1 MRVHLVFMIY
11 LMTTMGTTQ
20 TTEDGRVVPRITS
33 LPLEAGE
40 VTVLHLAPGYTT
52 SVRLPEEVR
61 SVVLGNPAAFK
72 AEHSEAERRLVFL
85 KPITTE
91 ASESNAMITTRQG
104 EEISLH
110 LVSAGKGATAARVDF
125 IVEYQRPRSVMV
137 EPDRTG
143 FLIAETHAA
152 GAGLQSESRVLP
164 PPKPDP
170 VAEELKEQQEIPAP
184 QWEGKELLAAV
195 GESVRHDRQT
205 ILGFSVL
212 NSSKRVI
219 ELLPPQIELTANP
232 KGRGGSRIKAEP
244 VAVAEYRVTTRRLAP
259 GQRADGVVVFERPQF
274 KESTERLQLQLAE
287 AAQVDRP
294 IVLPVPFSATRAG
307 GVQ

>member
-11 LMTTMGTTQ
+11 LMTSMGAAQ
-20 TTEDGRVVPRITS
+20 TENGRVVPKVTS

-72 AEHSEAERRLVFL
+72 AEHSEAEPRLVFL

-91 ASESNAMITTRQG
+91 ASESNALITTRQG

-110 LVSAGKGATAARVDF
+110 LVSAGKGAATARVDF
-125 IVEYQRPRSVMV
+125 MVEYQRPRSMV
-137 EPDRTG
+137 IEPGRAD
-143 FLIAETHAA
+143 FLVAETHSANPVTQNDSK
-152 GAGLQSESRVLP
+152 LLP
-164 PPKPDP
+164 TPKPDP
-170 VAEELKEQQEIPAP
+170 VAKELKEQQEIPAP

-219 ELLPPQIELTANP
+219 ELLPPQIELTGNQ
-232 KGRGGSRIKAEP
+232 KGKGQKRIKAEP

-274 KESTERLQLQLAE
+274 KESAERLQLQLAE
-287 AAQVDRP
+287 AAQVNRP